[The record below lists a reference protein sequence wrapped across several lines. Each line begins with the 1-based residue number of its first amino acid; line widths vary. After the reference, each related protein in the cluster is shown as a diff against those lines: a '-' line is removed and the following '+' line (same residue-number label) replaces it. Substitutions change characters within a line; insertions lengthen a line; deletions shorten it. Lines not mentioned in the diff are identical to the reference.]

1 MSAASQIITQDTFDL
16 FWDLYPRKVSKGQA
30 RISWKNALKK
40 APAPQILTALNAQV
54 QAGTFD
60 AMKDDARRRG
70 MQEKQLIPH
79 PSTWLCAEKWEDE
92 IVPRERPAF
101 RNGAMEL
108 LAREAEAGMLIDAE
122 PGNLLR

>member
-1 MSAASQIITQDTFDL
+1 MSAVSQITTQDTFDL

-40 APAPQILTALNAQV
+40 APAPQILTALNAQIK
-54 QAGTFD
+54 AGAFD

-92 IVPRERPAF
+92 IVPRTTPISN
-101 RNGAMEL
+101 NGALNLLRRMATEHPIIDGEL
-108 LAREAEAGMLIDAE
+108 
-122 PGNLLR
+122 GNLLR